1 MKTFTRLFTM
11 LAAVAFVAAG
21 CVNEEPPYKEEP
33 KPTPGDATGFLS
45 VSGLS
50 MRVVYDE
57 TDVRPD
63 DTSDQ
68 TQSPQA
74 VSGTRAEQPDVDG
87 FIVEILDADNAQVF
101 KKTYAELKQQLAEP
115 MELPVGAYRMEV
127 RSKESTPDVAW
138 EHPVYGATSS
148 FTISKAQTTQLEEVV
163 CTLQNI
169 KVTVD
174 YSSELAG
181 MLADTSKATISLGQT
196 SQEFLKT
203 ETRAAY
209 FKSLDIENTLDFNF
223 DGVFADTDIPAQFS
237 KQITGVKAGQW
248 RKISVV
254 INYADKGTLLFQVT
268 VDNNIIQDNSF
279 VVDGTDNLLEELL
292 EDPSAPAL
300 AWPGH
305 DMSKPFTLTDAM
317 FDDNGNCIE
326 PFVFDLASPNGIES
340 LRVNIASTS
349 SQFMASMAA
358 IQLPETFDL
367 CALDASSPAGIILK
381 GFGYPVGGELKGQ
394 QAKSFNIAGQIKAL
408 YEFDGTHTFS
418 FDMTD
423 AKGVSTAAALTL
435 VVDKSAG
442 QEGPAIVWRG
452 YDIDKQ
458 YEVQKDMIID
468 IDVTATAGIKSF
480 WVTIDSEELKDLLPV
495 INMPEKFDIC
505 DIPADLAAILHD
517 EFGFPINEQV
527 KNQTAVMFS
536 ITKFVEILLK
546 IPGEHN
552 FVLDV
557 TDNNNVLTHKTVKL
571 IVKAA
576 E

>member
-1 MKTFTRLFTM
+1 M
-11 LAAVAFVAAG
+11 LAVAAFVAAG

-115 MELPVGAYRMEV
+115 MKLPVGAYRMEV

-209 FKSLDIENTLDFNF
+209 FKSLDIENTLVFNF
-223 DGVFADTDIPAQFS
+223 DGVFAGTDIPAQFS

-452 YDIDKQ
+452 YDIDQQ
-458 YEVQKDMIID
+458 YEVQKDMVID

-480 WVTIDSEELKDLLPV
+480 WVTIDSEALKDLLPV